1 MNFAILGAIR
11 SLRGFVQGP
20 FSVDA
25 TSHATAVANA
35 GVTTLTW
42 AHTCGASAT
51 KLVVLATGAKSGV
64 STDRNI
70 TGVTYNSVA
79 LSFVGG
85 QDDANFCNVEIWKL
99 DSPTTGSSQNIVV
112 TYGATL
118 VDQTGGAASFNGTSN
133 TDGAPT
139 GATNTTDNPSVT
151 VADTASGD
159 IVVSVL
165 LSDIGP
171 VGATTEAGTLIWEDE
186 DVDSDCDSNAQYQT
200 ATGANTV
207 CSWTSASG
215 GNRWAAVGAAIKP
228 A

>member
-1 MNFAILGAIR
+1 MALA
-11 SLRGFVQGP
+11 
-20 FSVDA
+20 VDT

-51 KLVVLATGAKSGV
+51 KLVVLAAGAKGNAGR
-64 STDRNI
+64 DI

-79 LSFVGG
+79 LTFVGA
-85 QDDANFCNVEIWKL
+85 QDDANFVNAEIWKL
-99 DSPTTGSSQNIVV
+99 DSPGTGSAFNIVV
-112 TYGATL
+112 TYAETL
-118 VDQTGGAASFNGTSN
+118 VDQTGGAISFNESATAE
-133 TDGAPT
+133 GAPT

-159 IVVSVL
+159 IVVSIL
-165 LSDIGP
+165 ISDIGP
-171 VGATTEAGTLIWEDE
+171 VGATTEGDTLIFEDE
-186 DVDSDCDSNAQYQT
+186 DVDSDCDTNAQRQV

-215 GNRWAAVGAAIKP
+215 GNRWAAVGVAIKDAANAPLSLIDP
-228 A
+228 AILI